1 MKNDSRNANARLRDK
16 RVAIVA
22 THGFEQDEL
31 TQPLKALRDAGAT
44 VDVIAPEN
52 GQIQGF
58 RHFEKGDKVDV
69 TRTLAEA
76 NPADYDALVLPGGLF
91 NPDKLRMDEH
101 ALKFASAIAKAGKP
115 LAAICHGPWIL
126 INAGLVKGRKLTS
139 VASIRKDLENAGAR
153 WVDEEVIVDN
163 GLVTSRTPKDLPA
176 FNAKLIEEIAE
187 GQHRGQAE
195 RARSAA

>member
-1 MKNDSRNANARLRDK
+1 MKNDSRNANTRLRDK